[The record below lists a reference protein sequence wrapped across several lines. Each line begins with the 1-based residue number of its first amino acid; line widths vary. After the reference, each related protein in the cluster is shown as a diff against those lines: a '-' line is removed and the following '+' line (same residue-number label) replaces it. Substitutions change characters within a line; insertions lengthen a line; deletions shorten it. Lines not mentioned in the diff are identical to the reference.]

1 MMQCS
6 NRGSCPFIGPLLQK
20 KKLLGTLDCLQGNG
34 WVWRW
39 SAGTLCSQLVSLFIS
54 RDANMVRDPLH
65 MNTTGMVMKLQRLNG
80 ENELMEKGGAG
91 GRRSKKVP
99 KSL

>member
-1 MMQCS
+1 MLRVGWGKG
-6 NRGSCPFIGPLLQK
+6 RGDGVRVGKGGYGYQLL
-20 KKLLGTLDCLQGNG
+20 
-34 WVWRW
+34 
-39 SAGTLCSQLVSLFIS
+39 
-54 RDANMVRDPLH
+54 
-65 MNTTGMVMKLQRLNG
+65 MNTTGRVMKLQRQNG